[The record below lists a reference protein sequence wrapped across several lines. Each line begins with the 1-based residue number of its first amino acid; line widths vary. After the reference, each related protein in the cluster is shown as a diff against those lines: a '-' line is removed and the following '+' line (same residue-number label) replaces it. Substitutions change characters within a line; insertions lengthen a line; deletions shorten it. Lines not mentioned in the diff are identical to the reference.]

1 MPSFST
7 SLSGLD
13 AASQALAVIGNN
25 LANLNTIAFK
35 ESSTVFKD
43 LFYQQLGTTGNGSPI
58 QVGVGAGVAAVL
70 RADTQGS
77 VQSTGVP
84 SDVAIQGDGFF
95 VVQGANGSQEFT
107 RAGDF
112 SENALGQL
120 VANDGGVV
128 LGYPAVNGV
137 VDTNQTPGPLTVGS
151 GTISPPNPTTTTQ
164 LSMNLDSGA
173 AVGDTFN
180 TSLAVYDSLGAA
192 HNLTY
197 TFTKT
202 SSNNWSYAITIPSTD
217 VSGGST
223 TNAATSV
230 SKGTLTFDGNG
241 KLTAPAANVTGIAL
255 PTLADGA
262 ATLTVAWNL
271 FPNGQQAVTQL
282 AGQSTTSSTVQDGF
296 ASGSL
301 STFNVLA
308 DGTIEGQFSNG
319 QSLALGQIALVNF
332 ANVQGLQANGSGN
345 YTATLASGAANVG
358 VAGTAGRGTLAGGS
372 LELSNVDIAT
382 EFSNL
387 ILAQR
392 GFQANAKAITTLDNV
407 TQTAIDMMR

>member
-35 ESSTVFKD
+35 ESTTVFKD

-70 RADTQGS
+70 TTATQGS

-84 SDVAIQGDGFF
+84 SDVAIQGNGYF
-95 VVQGANGSQEFT
+95 VVQGPSGSQEFT

-112 SENALGQL
+112 GQNSSGQL
-120 VANDGGVV
+120 VANDGGLV

-137 VDTNQTPGPLTVGS
+137 VDSNQAPGPLTVGS
-151 GTISPPNPTTTTQ
+151 GTISPPNPTANVS
-164 LSMNLDSGA
+164 LSMNLSATA
-173 AVGDTFN
+173 AVGDTFSQ
-180 TSLAVYDSLGAA
+180 SLPVYDSLGSA

-197 TFTKT
+197 TFTNV
-202 SSNNWSYAITIPSTD
+202 SPGNWSYAITMPSAE
-217 VSGGST
+217 VQGGST
-223 TNAATSV
+223 TNPATSV
-230 SKGTLTFDGNG
+230 ATGTLVFDGSG
-241 KLTAPAANVTGIAL
+241 KLTTPSGNVTGIAL

-262 ATLTVAWNL
+262 SAQKLTWNL
-271 FPNGQQAVTQL
+271 FPNGQQSVTQL
-282 AGQSTTSSTVQDGF
+282 AGPSAPISTSQDGF

-301 STFNVLA
+301 SSYNVLS
-308 DGTIEGQFSNG
+308 DGTIEGTFSNG
-319 QSLALGQIALVNF
+319 QSLALGQIALANF
-332 ANVQGLQANGSGN
+332 SNVQGLQANGAGN
-345 YTATLASGAANVG
+345 YTATLSSGSANIG
-358 VAGTAGRGTLAGGS
+358 APNSAGRGTLAGGS

-392 GFQANAKAITTLDNV
+392 GFQANAKAITTLDDV